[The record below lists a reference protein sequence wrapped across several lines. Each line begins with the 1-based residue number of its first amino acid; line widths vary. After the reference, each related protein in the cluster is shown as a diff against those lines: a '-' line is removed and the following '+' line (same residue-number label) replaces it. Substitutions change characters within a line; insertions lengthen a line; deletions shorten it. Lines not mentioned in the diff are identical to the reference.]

1 MKLFGNIE
9 IHEGR
14 GRAVVKATW
23 TNMCIPAASL
33 VDVDGDGDVSDGDDD
48 NDDDGQNSTTLT
60 TRPLTYIPTASY

>member
-1 MKLFGNIE
+1 M
-9 IHEGR
+9 
-14 GRAVVKATW
+14 KATW